1 MRGWTLKDQTVTL
14 MDGTETT
21 VTANGDTIT
30 LTFTTGAPIGN
41 GSTSPVSLKLIKAGQ
56 NEINKEVTLNYTAY
70 QVAP

>member
-1 MRGWTLKDQTVTL
+1 MNGWTLKEQTVTL
-14 MDGTETT
+14 ADGT

-30 LTFTTGAPIGN
+30 LTFKGAPIED
-41 GSTSPVSLKLIKAGQ
+41 GSTSPVSLTLTKAGQ